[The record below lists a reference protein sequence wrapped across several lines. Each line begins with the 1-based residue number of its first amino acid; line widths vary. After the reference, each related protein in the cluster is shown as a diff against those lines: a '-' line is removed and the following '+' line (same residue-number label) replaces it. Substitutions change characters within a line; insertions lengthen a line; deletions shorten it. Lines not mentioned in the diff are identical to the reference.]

1 MKLQNRHQRILT
13 HVLITT
19 ASVIVCAG
27 MIWFAC
33 ELEKQRSPH
42 KITGKVYQEIIK

>member
-1 MKLQNRHQRILT
+1 MKLQNRHQRMLT
-13 HVLITT
+13 HALISL

-42 KITGKVYQEIIK
+42 KLTGKVYQEIIK